1 MTQSL
6 EFDSLSPQ
14 GVSGRVI
21 LTHFPGLNRANE
33 FSVER
38 LDAVLQALSARGCR
52 TLVSFAEHSEF
63 ELYSG
68 HSVFADRVL
77 AHEFTWHHLPIVDYQ
92 VPGAEF
98 VRQWGDVSDALMIE
112 LKQGRDV
119 CLHCK
124 GGIGRS
130 GTVAGLL
137 LIDHGEDSAHAIDRV
152 RQARPGAIET
162 ADQEAFVRA
171 YTAAHSSSS

>member
-1 MTQSL
+1 MKQSI

-14 GVSGRVI
+14 GVSGRII

-33 FSVER
+33 FSVAR
-38 LDAVLQALSARGCR
+38 LDAVLQALTARDCR

-63 ELYSG
+63 ELYCG
-68 HSVFADRVL
+68 HSVFSDRVL
-77 AHEFTWHHLPIVDYQ
+77 AHEFAWHHLPIVDYQ
-92 VPGAEF
+92 VPSAGF
-98 VRQWGDVSDALMIE
+98 VQQWRGVSDTLMAE
-112 LKQGRDV
+112 LKQGRDI

-137 LIDHGEDSAHAIDRV
+137 LMDHGEDSSDAIDRV

-171 YTAAHSSSS
+171 YTTAHSP